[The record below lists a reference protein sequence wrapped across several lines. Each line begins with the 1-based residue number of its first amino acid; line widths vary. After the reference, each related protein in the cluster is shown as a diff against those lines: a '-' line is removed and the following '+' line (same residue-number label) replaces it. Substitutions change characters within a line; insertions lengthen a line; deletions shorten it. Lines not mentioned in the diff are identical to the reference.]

1 MAQTNFTPLKLYR
14 SVTAGAS
21 PAAGNLADGELAINT
36 NDQLLFFKNSSGQVV
51 RLADSGTVTASI
63 IFKTSNYTVVAADS
77 NKILSC
83 NPLSDMTLALTAAAT
98 IGAGFMVTVWN
109 VSAYNVTIDPSG
121 SQTIDGG
128 STLVL
133 RQGEGLQII
142 CDGSN
147 WQTGNKKTM
156 RAYVESYVAGSTR
169 NSIAGSGSF
178 AIGSGGSLTG
188 SDSFCLGN
196 NTYIFG
202 SSATAIGYS
211 ASAAKSNATAIGPY
225 AYAAGI
231 GKIAFCNGFLSSSFD
246 SQQGLT
252 ILKGRTTNATS
263 LVLTTDGSSVGGFN
277 TVLIS
282 QPGSAYAF
290 SGLVVARQLASAGTQ
305 TAAWKVEGLIR
316 REATLASTTLVAST
330 VTAISNSPGWS
341 VSLSAD
347 TTNGAMLVT
356 VTGAA
361 STNIVWVANIQ
372 AAETHNF

>member
-1 MAQTNFTPLKLYR
+1 
-14 SVTAGAS
+14 
-21 PAAGNLADGELAINT
+21 
-36 NDQLLFFKNSSGQVV
+36 
-51 RLADSGTVTASI
+51 
-63 IFKTSNYTVVAADS
+63 
-77 NKILSC
+77 
-83 NPLSDMTLALTAAAT
+83 
-98 IGAGFMVTVWN
+98 
-109 VSAYNVTIDPSG
+109 
-121 SQTIDGG
+121 
-128 STLVL
+128 VL

-156 RAYVESYVAGSTR
+156 RAYVESYAAGSTR

-178 AIGSGGSLTG
+178 AIGSGGSLIG
-188 SDSFCLGN
+188 SDSVGLGN

-211 ASAAKSNATAIGPY
+211 ASASKNNSTAIGPY
-225 AYAAGI
+225 ASATGI
-231 GKIAFCNGFLSSSFD
+231 GKIAFGNGFLTTSSD

-252 ILKGRTTNATS
+252 ILRGRTTNATS
-263 LVLTTDGSSVGGFN
+263 LVLTTDGSSVGQFN
-277 TVLIS
+277 TVLIV
-282 QPGSAYAF
+282 QLGAAYAF

-316 REATLASTTLVAST
+316 REVTLASTTLVAST

-361 STNIVWVANIQ
+361 ATNIVWVANIET
-372 AAETHNF
+372 AETYNF